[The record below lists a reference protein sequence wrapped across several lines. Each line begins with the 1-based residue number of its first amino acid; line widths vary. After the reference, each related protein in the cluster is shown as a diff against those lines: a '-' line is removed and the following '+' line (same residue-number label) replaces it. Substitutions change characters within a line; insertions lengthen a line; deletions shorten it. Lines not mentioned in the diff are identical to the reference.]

1 MIKMY
6 YYIKGKPVLK
16 GVSYVVIDVNGV
28 GYLINTSQTSL
39 NLIKEGA
46 GELTMYTVFIV
57 REDAQEL
64 YGFTTNDEKNMFESL
79 ISVSG
84 VGPKAAVSILSV
96 TTPAELA
103 RAVITDNVKTITKA
117 QGVGP
122 KIAKRIIL
130 ELREN
135 MKNADLDLTSDDEG
149 TTAAV
154 ELNDARGDAISALM
168 ALGYNRDE
176 ALKAVGA
183 IEGELRADELI
194 KKELLRLM

>member
-1 MIKMY
+1 MF

-39 NLIKEGA
+39 NSIKEGE

-64 YGFTTNDEKNMFESL
+64 YGFTTNEEKNMFESL
-79 ISVSG
+79 IAVSG

-96 TTPAELA
+96 TTPAEFA

-130 ELREN
+130 ELREK
-135 MKNADLDLTSDDEG
+135 MKNVDLDLTSDDEE
-149 TTAAV
+149 TMATV
-154 ELNDARGDAISALM
+154 ELNDARGDAVSALM

-183 IEGELRADELI
+183 VEGELPADELI
-194 KKELLRLM
+194 KKALIRLM